1 MAGNVRNMPV
11 KNTIRSAAQIAVCAR
26 EGAMPEMISV
36 TGSFT
41 EVSDKCLTILAE
53 QAG

>member
-1 MAGNVRNMPV
+1 MAGNIRHMPV
-11 KNTIRSAAQIAVCAR
+11 KNTNRSVAQSAVCAR
-26 EGAMPEMISV
+26 ERAMPEMISV